1 MNMQKYK
8 CCFTLDCSFLRRFSF
23 QLSKNIFLS
32 VCALHILV
40 KSNLNHSC
48 FIQTIISLNENDILV
63 TDFINNHFLDI
74 SSTIKAE
81 IFAAELFIKR
91 DSKND
96 KGI

>member
-1 MNMQKYK
+1 M
-8 CCFTLDCSFLRRFSF
+8 L
-23 QLSKNIFLS
+23 I
-32 VCALHILV
+32 CALHILV

-63 TDFINNHFLDI
+63 TDFNHFLDI